1 MFKSSKG
8 KDDIGKRTEVSSSS
22 QLGQGIGGGGAS
34 GPVTPAASASGG
46 NVNGLEP
53 GNGYT
58 YQTFTSPGTLT
69 VTGASIRADIFVLG
83 GGGGGG
89 AGNGSGGT
97 GGGAGGL
104 AYIGSRVLEIDDYP
118 VTIGNGGGGAGNG
131 PRGGTGGDTTFG
143 PGTPT
148 PITAKGG
155 GGGGGSSGS
164 PSAPGAGGGCGGGGS
179 DTGYF
184 GGSTNQPPQ
193 NGPLQPEGLFNFGQP
208 GMGGQAQPGDTFS
221 RGGAGGGLGG
231 QGYTT
236 NNFPSQFGPPAPE
249 TFRLI
254 GKGGNSLPF
263 NGFDGTTIGVPSL
276 SPFSGQFGGGGGCY
290 YNGPGPDSNNGFGGG
305 AGAGSSPGGDATD
318 NTGSGGAGGPESG
331 SGGDGGNG
339 ICIIR
344 WKINYEPL
352 S

>member
-22 QLGQGIGGGGAS
+22 QLGQGIGGGAS

-46 NVNGLEP
+46 NVDGLEP

-58 YQTFTSPGTLT
+58 YQTFTSPGTLS

-89 AGNGSGGT
+89 AGNG
-97 GGGAGGL
+97 
-104 AYIGSRVLEIDDYP
+104 
-118 VTIGNGGGGAGNG
+118 
-131 PRGGTGGDTTFG
+131 PRGGSGGDTTFG

-164 PSAPGAGGGCGGGGS
+164 PSAPGSSGGCGGGGS
-179 DTGYF
+179 DLGNF
-184 GGSTNQPPQ
+184 GGLTNQPPQ

-208 GMGGQAQPGDTFS
+208 GMGGQSQPGPTFS

-276 SPFSGQFGGGGGCY
+276 SPFSGQFGGGGGCF

-339 ICIIR
+339 ICIVR